1 MATNPTPIPI
11 PTHSVPPGID
21 IGAYRRRTR
30 LLHTTRVYAA
40 SWDLTS
46 AVISAWEGAHI
57 DTSDDDQRN
66 DGDDDDVGG
75 CRYTP
80 LRCYGTIYGRDTGE
94 GERGGNTL
102 EGGRHRRGWQDED
115 RDTGSAPRRR
125 RTHPFRLRRTTR
137 GCNEC
142 TQNHGPTTIASPTTV
157 HLGEHQHRRP
167 LHHGSP
173 PAFSYWR
180 IPHYLGGGLRTRRV
194 RGSQRPGRRGSLPH
208 SDPNPFRPISIPT
221 A

>member
-1 MATNPTPIPI
+1 TNPTPIPI

-30 LLHTTRVYAA
+30 LPQTTRVYAA

-46 AVISAWEGAHI
+46 AVILAH
-57 DTSDDDQRN
+57 DDDDDQRD
-66 DGDDDDVGG
+66 DGDDDVGG

-80 LRCYGTIYGRDTGE
+80 LRCYGTIYGRHTGE

-102 EGGRHRRGWQDED
+102 E
-115 RDTGSAPRRR
+115 
-125 RTHPFRLRRTTR
+125 

-142 TQNHGPTTIASPTTV
+142 TQNHGPTTIASPTAA
-157 HLGEHQHRRP
+157 HLGEHQHRHP

-180 IPHYLGGGLRTRRV
+180 IPHYLGGGLCTHRV
-194 RGSQRPGRRGSLPH
+194 RGSQRPGCRGSLPY
-208 SDPNPFRPISIPT
+208 SDPNPFCPISIPT